1 MKMDRNKNADGTG
14 KYALINLRKLD
25 QVAGH
30 TGTFQ
35 RWSPPVQEALDV
47 LQRTGALESGA
58 IGAPDEFFLIKLKDK
73 NAQAALQAYAE
84 AARVDDPEWAAEV
97 AALAARSGPMH
108 PLCKS
113 PD

>member
-1 MKMDRNKNADGTG
+1 MKLDRNENQDGTG
-14 KYALINLRKLD
+14 KYAMINLRRLD

-30 TGTFQ
+30 PSTFQ
-35 RWSPPVQEALDV
+35 RWSPAVQDAIKAL
-47 LQRTGALESGA
+47 QQTGAIELGLA
-58 IGAPDEFFLIKLKDK
+58 GAPDEFFVIKLKDK

-84 AARVDDPEWAAEV
+84 AAKVDDPEWAAEV

-108 PLCKS
+108 PLCKQ